1 MPTTLRILIVDDSP
15 AERMILRD
23 ILEGF
28 GHAVVAEA
36 ESEAPALAAYAHHKP
51 DLVTLDLSL
60 AEGDGVT
67 VLKALRA
74 ADPAAKALIIS
85 GNSQKKVVEM
95 VLAAGAKGFL
105 EKPYSPEELSSAVA
119 SAAS

>member
-1 MPTTLRILIVDDSP
+1 MPTPLRILIVDDSP

-28 GHAVVAEA
+28 GHSVVAEA
-36 ESEAPALAAYAHHKP
+36 ESLNPALAAYAEHKP

-60 AEGDGVT
+60 AEGDGLA

-74 ADPAAKALIIS
+74 ADGGVKALIIS
-85 GNSQKKVVEM
+85 GNSQKKVIELVN
-95 VLAAGAKGFL
+95 AAGARGFL
-105 EKPYSPEELSSAVA
+105 EKPYGPAELAVA
-119 SAAS
+119 VGKAAS